1 MKLSGLWKITQLNLG
16 RYLSLGS
23 DPAPD
28 WNQEFIELVRAMLT
42 LLQQYRWEIE
52 EIRSGQFLEDLEG
65 WKQGLSSIVNPR
77 GLGNYRLNVYE
88 KSSDYLKI
96 EKNYLVEREAEL
108 KNMVTLLSEAV
119 STVVSDNG
127 TYHQE
132 VLKRALGLSQ
142 ISQLEDIRKIRTLL
156 AREVEQL
163 KEVVKQ
169 KQNQDRL
176 HQEELSKHVEALQSR
191 LQSAVNRSL
200 KDPLTGL
207 YNRQGWDQEM
217 INACH
222 AASVT
227 KVPFALALLDID
239 DFKQVNDKYGH
250 QVGDLILAKV
260 AKEFRESFR
269 SEDYLSRYGGDEFG
283 FILKTPSL
291 DKAQKRLERLCK
303 DLSKPTYQ
311 CLIDKTEFY
320 LRISLSCGVGIYR
333 EDDTPESLVR
343 RADQSLYLAKQTG
356 KNRVVSETALVAKT
370 A

>member
-1 MKLSGLWKITQLNLG
+1 LKLSELWQFTQLDLT
-16 RYLSLGS
+16 RHRSLEAKS
-23 DPAPD
+23 DHD
-28 WNQEFIELVRAMLT
+28 WNHEFVEFGQALLT

-52 EIRSGQFLEDLEG
+52 EIKSQQFIQKVEE
-65 WKQGLSSIVNPR
+65 WKA
-77 GLGNYRLNVYE
+77 GLGTVNQPQALADYRLSVYE
-88 KSSDYLKI
+88 KSSEYLKK

-127 TYHQE
+127 AYHQE
-132 VLKRALGLSQ
+132 VLQCAQGLSQ
-142 ISQLEDIRKIRTLL
+142 ISQLEDIKKIRLLL
-156 AREVEQL
+156 AKEIEQL

-169 KQNQDRL
+169 KLSHDRQ
-176 HQEELSKHVEALQSR
+176 HQEQLSQYVEALQSK

-207 YNRQGWDQEM
+207 YNRQGWDQELV
-217 INACH
+217 NACH
-222 AASVT
+222 TASVT

-239 DFKQVNDKYGH
+239 NFKQVNDKYGH
-250 QVGDLILAKV
+250 QVGDLILIKV

-269 SEDYLSRYGGDEFG
+269 SDDYLARYGGDEFA
-283 FILKTPSL
+283 FILETPSL
-291 DKAQKRLERLCK
+291 EKAQKRLERLCK

-311 CLIDKTEFY
+311 CVIDKTEFY

-333 EDDTPESLVR
+333 ESDTPETLLR
-343 RADQSLYLAKQTG
+343 RSDQALYLAKQTG
-356 KNRVVSETALVAKT
+356 KNRVVPETPVVAKS